1 MKGTTTKERRGRVRA
16 RLSAIGADALLVT
29 KPVNVRY
36 LCGYSGS
43 NGQLIIGAEDVF
55 FTDPRYEEQ
64 SSREVP
70 DVRREIYRTSAEAIG
85 ESAGMF
91 ATLASVTSAMKIR
104 RLGVEAGHMTLGI
117 ARDVREALG
126 AVDLVET
133 TGEVEDLRLIKDEH
147 EIAALRRACRA
158 ADDAL
163 GRLLGRLSEGMTEI
177 EAAAILEYE
186 MRQAGSEGL
195 SFDTIAAFGE
205 LAAEPHHRPTT
216 RALKRGDMIKLDFG
230 ATAEGY
236 HSDMTRT
243 IFFGTPSD
251 EMAEIYAMVR
261 GSQQAGL
268 DAVRAGAPCGDVD
281 AAARGYLQARGY
293 DFGHGTGHGLGLEIH
308 EAPPVRTGA
317 TMLMEPGMVLTVEP
331 GIYIPGTGGVRI
343 EDSVVVLQD
352 GCDILTGSTKEL
364 VKV

>member
-1 MKGTTTKERRGRVRA
+1 MSERRERVRV
-16 RLSAIGADALLVT
+16 RLDALGADALLVT

-55 FTDPRYEEQ
+55 LTDPRYEEQ
-64 SSREVP
+64 SAHEVP
-70 DVRREIYRTSAEAIG
+70 EVRREIYRTSAEQIG

-91 ATLASVTSAMKIR
+91 GTLASVAAGLGIK
-104 RLGVEAGHMTLGI
+104 RLGVEAGHMTLGT
-117 ARDVREALG
+117 ARAVREAIRG
-126 AVDLVET
+126 VELVET
-133 TGEVEDLRLIKDEH
+133 TDEIEDLRVVKDEA
-147 EIAALRRACRA
+147 EIAALRRACAA

-163 GRLLGRLSEGMTEI
+163 AQLLGELKEGMTEI
-177 EAAAILEYE
+177 EVAAVLEFE

-205 LAAEPHHRPTT
+205 QAAEPHHRPTA

-230 ATAEGY
+230 AVASGY

-243 IFFGTPSD
+243 IAFGEPSD
-251 EMAEIYAMVR
+251 EMAEIYDLVR

-268 DAVRAGAPCGDVD
+268 DAVRVGAECGAVD
-281 AAARGYLQARGY
+281 AASRGYLKERGY
-293 DFGHGTGHGLGLEIH
+293 DFGHGTGHGVGLEIH
-308 EAPPVRTGA
+308 EAPPVRTGSA
-317 TMLMEPGMVLTVEP
+317 VVMEPGMVLTVEP

-343 EDSVVVLQD
+343 EDSVVVRQD

-364 VKV
+364 VKI